1 VAIEKYRVILSG
13 LVLALAD
20 VSGFTRS
27 ELFSPNCW
35 KGEKC
40 CRKDISASSKGSRPP
55 HANSRTAQTTQ
66 AWAASSRQPQQWG
79 EAASQGRVALQRP
92 EQGSTQGCA
101 CLERAPRRQLST
113 VLAPQGMASFPTPWL
128 AAVPV
133 HRTVGCAGMGH
144 AHQRGFWMPPP

>member
-1 VAIEKYRVILSG
+1 MQI
-13 LVLALAD
+13 
-20 VSGFTRS
+20 
-27 ELFSPNCW
+27 
-35 KGEKC
+35 
-40 CRKDISASSKGSRPP
+40 
-55 HANSRTAQTTQ
+55 SRTAQTTQ

>member
-1 VAIEKYRVILSG
+1 MILSG

-55 HANSRTAQTTQ
+55 HANQPYSSDHASMGSELS
-66 AWAASSRQPQQWG
+66 AASAMGRSSESRQSCFAKARTGQHTRLCLPGAGAKETAEHSAGTPGHGLISNPMACCCPCAQDSGLCWHG
-79 EAASQGRVALQRP
+79 ACSPKRILDASTLT
-92 EQGSTQGCA
+92 S
-101 CLERAPRRQLST
+101 
-113 VLAPQGMASFPTPWL
+113 
-128 AAVPV
+128 
-133 HRTVGCAGMGH
+133 
-144 AHQRGFWMPPP
+144 

>member
-1 VAIEKYRVILSG
+1 MFPDSHVQNFSHLTAGKEKSVAERTSLPH
-13 LVLALAD
+13 LM
-20 VSGFTRS
+20 
-27 ELFSPNCW
+27 
-35 KGEKC
+35 
-40 CRKDISASSKGSRPP
+40 GSRPP